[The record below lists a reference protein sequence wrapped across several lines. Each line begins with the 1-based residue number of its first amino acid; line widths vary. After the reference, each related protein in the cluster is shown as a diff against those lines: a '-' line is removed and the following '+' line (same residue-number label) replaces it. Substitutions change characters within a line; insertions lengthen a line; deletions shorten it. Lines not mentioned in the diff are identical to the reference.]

1 MRRLS
6 FSGYLESYVQY
17 LSGRRTLALSQLAA
31 LVPSEPRLGEP
42 LLLWATKTGRDRRLL
57 ELLEG
62 QSGWQSEL
70 ETLVSLGRRN
80 RLETALAEEDP
91 QLRPEYSKVWR
102 SYLARADAPA
112 RDAGLKLEAR
122 KRALA
127 LEAAKS
133 VTRYR
138 MAKDLG
144 LNPGNLH
151 AFLTQGNASKLS
163 LDRAFELVSY
173 LEAA

>member
-1 MRRLS
+1 MQRLS
-6 FSGYLESYVQY
+6 FTGYLESYVQY
-17 LSGRRTLALSQLAA
+17 LSGRRTLALPRLAA
-31 LVPSEPRLGEP
+31 LLPSEPRVGEP
-42 LLLWATKTGRDRRLL
+42 LLLWVAKTGHDQRLL
-57 ELLEG
+57 KLLEG
-62 QSGWQSEL
+62 QDDLQREL
-70 ETLVSLGRRN
+70 ETLVSLEQHN
-80 RLETALAEEDP
+80 RLESALAAGDP
-91 QLRPEYSKVWR
+91 RLRPEYSKVWR
-102 SYLARADAPA
+102 SYLARSHAPA
-112 RDAGLKLEAR
+112 RDAALKLEAR

-127 LEAAKS
+127 LEATKD